1 MSYTQLAFEFSPAF
15 TAPPPAFSA
24 DGQVFVECDPNYL
37 DPIRG
42 YIGAGYVYRR
52 SGASWT
58 LSETIIDADISNDG
72 KLGAAGWGVS
82 GDAQYAAFV
91 DVTGYCRIYKYNG
104 STWDRQ
110 AVLYVMEPYSV
121 SFSGRVSITNTGTK
135 IMVGAPGFKLSPG
148 GPPLGAVFVTTRSGT
163 TWSAFVGGA
172 DGAPNS
178 NNGAQVV
185 ISDDGNTIVYSA
197 PSYLSGA
204 GWVRIAT
211 FNGDIW
217 TTTKTYIGS
226 SGQNLG
232 ASLGFAQS
240 TADYI
245 IASAVG
251 SEVAYVYAKVSGTW
265 GASAQSTLTNNDSV
279 NTNRFG
285 NAVSM
290 SEDGTT
296 VVVASES
303 KTVPYPGVYS
313 VRTRSGTTWTEDS
326 TYTPIGTDNASA
338 YTSRILLSRDATLF
352 VTAPGSSA
360 TTYFAD
366 EASTSIDFSID
377 ATTADATC
385 AAVFLVPSELT
396 ISATTA
402 DATCAAVFLVPSE
415 LTISAPTADATCTAV
430 FSVDITLS
438 IAASTAAAT
447 CAAVF
452 LVPSDLTISAIT
464 TDATCVASFFVGAK
478 VFSVDITTADAT
490 CVAVF
495 SVPPNLTISAT
506 TADATCVASF
516 RAGNGLTIS
525 ATTAD
530 ATCAAVFDAPPNL
543 TISATTA
550 DATCVASFRAGNGL
564 TISATTADATCAAS
578 FSVTAGIVIN
588 ARTEDATCVAH
599 FYFTPQLTIIAKL
612 EDAVATSGA
621 TATYVYHPDH
631 DAFTEYL
638 GFAFNSY
645 ARIGGNYFAAGNNG
659 LYQLGGDDDAGVD
672 IQAYILTG
680 MLDFGG
686 HMMSRTPRMYFDFSG
701 DSGLAVSVYT
711 STDGLRRTEAFTLS
725 LPAAPVD
732 RSACLPLGRG
742 LPSHFW
748 QYRVS
753 NVTGGSLEFTRCAP
767 HVIPLSRSV

>member
-1 MSYTQLAFEFSPAF
+1 MPYTQLAFEFSPAF
-15 TAPPPAFSA
+15 SSPPPAFSA
-24 DGQVFVECDPNYL
+24 DGDVFIECDPNYS
-37 DPIRG
+37 DVTRG

-52 SGASWT
+52 SGSSWT
-58 LSETIIDADISNDG
+58 LSETIIDSDISNDG
-72 KLGAAGWGVS
+72 KLGYAGWGIS
-82 GDAQYAAFV
+82 GDAQYVAFV
-91 DVTGYCRIYKYNG
+91 DITGYCRIYKYNG
-104 STWDRQ
+104 SAWDRQ
-110 AVLYVMEPYSV
+110 AVLYVMESYSV
-121 SFSGRVSITNTGTK
+121 SSAGSVSITNTGTK
-135 IMVGAPGFKLSPG
+135 IVVGAPGFKFSSG
-148 GPPLGAVFVTTRSGT
+148 GTPEGAVFITTRSGA
-163 TWSAFVGGA
+163 TWSEFDGWAGGA
-172 DGAPNS
+172 SNS
-178 NNGAQVV
+178 GTGTRVV

-197 PSYLSGA
+197 PSYSSGA
-204 GWVRIAT
+204 GRVRVAT
-211 FNGDIW
+211 FD
-217 TTTKTYIGS
+217 GS
-226 SGQNLG
+226 SWSTAQTYTGSAGQNLG
-232 ASLGFAQS
+232 SSIGFAQS
-240 TADYI
+240 TADYV

-265 GASAQSTLTNNDSV
+265 GSSAQSTLTNNDAV
-279 NTNRFG
+279 NTDLFG
-285 NAVSM
+285 NAVSL

-296 VVVASES
+296 AVVASES
-303 KTVPYPGVYS
+303 KTSPYPGVYS
-313 VRTRSGTTWTEDS
+313 VRTRSGTTWIEDS
-326 TYTPIGTDNASA
+326 TYTPTGTDNASA
-338 YTSRILLSRDATLF
+338 YASRILLSRDAALF

-366 EASTSIDFSID
+366 GADTTVNFSIN

-385 AAVFLVPSELT
+385 AAVFLVP
-396 ISATTA
+396 A
-402 DATCAAVFLVPSE
+402 E

-430 FSVDITLS
+430 FSVDPTLS

-452 LVPSDLTISAIT
+452 TVSSDLTISVT
-464 TDATCVASFFVGAK
+464 TQNATSVASFFVGAN
-478 VFSVDITTADAT
+478 VFSVDTTTDDAIS
-490 CVAVF
+490 VAGF
-495 SVPPNLTISAT
+495 NAPPNLTISAIT
-506 TADATCVASF
+506 DDATCAASF

-530 ATCAAVFDAPPNL
+530 ATC
-543 TISATTA
+543 
-550 DATCVASFRAGNGL
+550 VASFFA
-564 TISATTADATCAAS
+564 
-578 FSVTAGIVIN
+578 TAGMAIN
-588 ARTEDATCVAH
+588 ARTEDATCVAS
-599 FYFTPQLTIIAKL
+599 FYLTPQLTIITKL
-612 EDAVATSGA
+612 EDAVATGGA
-621 TATYVYHPDH
+621 TATYVYYTDH
-631 DAFTEYL
+631 DSFTEYS
-638 GFAFNSY
+638 GFGFNSY

-659 LYQLGGDDDAGVD
+659 LYQLGGDDDAGLD

-753 NVTGGSLEFTRCAP
+753 NITGGSLEFTRCAP